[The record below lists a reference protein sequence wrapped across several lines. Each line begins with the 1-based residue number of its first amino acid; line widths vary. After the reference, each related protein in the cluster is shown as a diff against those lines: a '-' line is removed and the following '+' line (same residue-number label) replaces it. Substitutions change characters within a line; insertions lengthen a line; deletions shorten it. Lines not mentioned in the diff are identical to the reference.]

1 MKLLLSTLLFVC
13 ALAGALAQVTGSA
26 GPYRVTMTSQPKVI
40 PVGKARL
47 TFTITTESGEPV
59 TDLEIRAIA
68 RMPGM
73 FMGEREQRAL
83 PASEPGTYGMEAAF
97 PMAGNYE
104 VEIKI
109 DGTPGAAT
117 AKLAVRTGQD
127 IGSNAAGG
135 GISVLRLLPWGI
147 GLALALFVIYRV
159 RQSGQRIDRQAV
171 FNRATM
177 GGTLLLIAMLAG
189 AIYSVNNLR
198 RPGAMTPIE
207 AQVMEMNTPAPPG
220 TTAVELATVEQG
232 ELVRSVSYSG
242 QAVGFVEQDVNPRV
256 GGTILDVEV
265 YVGDRVKKGQ
275 VLARLDTS
283 QLDPQLA
290 ERAAMTDMA
299 AKSVGVA
306 AAEYEAALQE
316 VTEAQADV
324 AVRENMVAE
333 SQAMLEAA
341 KQEQSAMAAEV
352 LAMKSELAS
361 AEAEVAAAEQ
371 MARFNTDELA
381 RMQELFSKGAI
392 SRSELQMAESQTA
405 DADSKLRQARSMVR
419 NAEAKVAAA
428 QANARRADAMAL
440 AAGRRVSQARSEVL
454 AAKAAVHARRKSAQA
469 ARSMIDRERAGVT
482 QARAGYESAAAQRG
496 YSILRADRDG
506 LITQRLVS
514 PGTTVAPG
522 QTILKVA
529 QINPIRLQANVATS
543 DLARVTVGSSVKI
556 SAAGGDPL
564 DIDLRISSV
573 SPTVDPQSRL
583 GVVEALWN
591 NPDGRILPGQF
602 VTIKLSLGERKT
614 GLIVPLAAVQTT
626 VGEPGKPAAFVWV
639 AEASGTA
646 GSYLVKRT
654 RVEVGIDDG
663 RRVIILAGLKAGQ
676 QVVTR
681 GAAFLTEQ
689 GEVTAVTPTEEA
701 KGQVIEIWGGTYE
714 PNTVRGEVGKPL
726 TLTFI
731 RRTEETCGTEV
742 IFPDFKINEP
752 LPLNKPITITI
763 TPKSSGTFRFTCGM
777 DMFDGKVVVQ

>member
-1 MKLLLSTLLFVC
+1 MKLLLSTLLFLMAMV
-13 ALAGALAQVTGSA
+13 GAWAQVTGSS
-26 GPYRVTMTSQPKVI
+26 GPYRISMTAQPKVI

-47 TFTITTESGEPV
+47 TFAITSEQGEPV
-59 TDLEIRAIA
+59 TDLEVRAIA

-83 PASEPGTYGMEAAF
+83 PAREPGTYAMDAAF
-97 PMAGNYE
+97 PMAGQYE
-104 VEIKI
+104 VEIQI
-109 DGTPGAAT
+109 QGTPGEAT
-117 AKLAVRTGQD
+117 AKLQVRTGQD
-127 IGSNAAGG
+127 IGADASGG
-135 GISVLRLLPWGI
+135 GSSLIGLLPWVVGI
-147 GLALALFVIYRV
+147 ALAAFVIYRV
-159 RQSGQRIDRQAV
+159 RKSGQRIDGRAV
-171 FNRATM
+171 FNRATI
-177 GGTLLLIAMLAG
+177 GGTLLLVAMLAG
-189 AIYSVNNLR
+189 AIYAVNNLR
-198 RPGAMTPIE
+198 RPGSMTPIE

-220 TTAVELATVEQG
+220 TTAVELATVEMG
-232 ELVRSVSYSG
+232 EVVPTASYSG

-256 GGTILDVEV
+256 GGTVLDVVV

-275 VLARLDTS
+275 ILARLDTS

-316 VTEAQADV
+316 TAEARADV
-324 AVRENMVAE
+324 AVRENMVSEAL
-333 SQAMLEAA
+333 AMLEAA

-352 LAMKSELAS
+352 QAMKSEVVS
-361 AEAEVAAAEQ
+361 AEAEVTAAEQ
-371 MARFNTDELA
+371 MARFQTDELA
-381 RMQELFSKGAI
+381 RMKELFSKGAI

-440 AAGRRVSQARSEVL
+440 AATRRVSQARSEVV
-454 AAKAAVHARRKSAQA
+454 AAKAAVEARQKSAQA

-482 QARAGYESAAAQRG
+482 QARAGYQSAAAQRG
-496 YSILRADRDG
+496 YAVLRADRDG
-506 LITQRLVS
+506 MVSQRLVS
-514 PGTTVAPG
+514 PGTTVTPG
-522 QTILKVA
+522 QTILKIA
-529 QINPIRLQANVATS
+529 QIDPIRLQANVAQT
-543 DLARVTVGSSVKI
+543 DLARISVGSSVKI
-556 SAAGGDPL
+556 SAAGQEAL
-564 DIDLRISSV
+564 DLDLRVTSV

-583 GVVEALWN
+583 GVVEALWP
-591 NPDGRILPGQF
+591 NPQGRILPGQF
-602 VTIKLSLGERKT
+602 VTMKISLGTPKA
-614 GLIVPLAAVQTT
+614 GLTMPISALQQTA
-626 VGEPGKPAAFVWV
+626 GEPGKSAAYVWV
-639 AEASGTA
+639 AEASGA
-646 GSYLVKRT
+646 PGSYVVKRT
-654 RVEVGIDDG
+654 RVEVGTDDG
-663 RRVIILAGLKAGQ
+663 QRVLVLSGLKEGQ

-701 KGQVIEIWGGTYE
+701 KGQVIEILGGTYE

-752 LPLNKPITITI
+752 LPLNKRVTITI